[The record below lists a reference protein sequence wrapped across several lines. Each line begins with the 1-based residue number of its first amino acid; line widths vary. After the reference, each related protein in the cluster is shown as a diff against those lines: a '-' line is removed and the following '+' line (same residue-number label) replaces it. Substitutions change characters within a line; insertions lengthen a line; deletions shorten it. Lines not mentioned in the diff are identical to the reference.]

1 MPNLKRTSVLVVDSE
16 EAVRVMLQA
25 ALARDEYDVVSAT
38 SPEDALRK
46 LGVLTFEVVIT
57 DLRFHGVEGIH
68 LLREIQR
75 RWPDTITIVLTAY
88 PSLES
93 SVAALRAG
101 AHDYLVKPCLPSEI
115 RRSVQDGLA
124 KRRGLARRLELMQAL
139 ERQLIDGLRAIRG
152 DMPLVRGVTGEL
164 PPLPQTGQLPPLSQ
178 TGRLMPLPQTGQLKQ
193 PRKAHILRA
202 GSFIIDYDQHEAL
215 LGDTPLDLTPTEFD
229 ILSVLVERAP
239 AVLSPQEIARR
250 VFEYD
255 VNEPEAREMVRWHV
269 HHLRRKLE
277 IDPDRPHMLKNV
289 RGIGYKLEL
298 A

>member
-1 MPNLKRTSVLVVDSE
+1 MINPKRTSVLIVDNDDD
-16 EAVRVMLQA
+16 VRAMLQV
-25 ALARDEYDVVSAT
+25 ALSRDEYDVVSAI

-57 DLRFHGVEGIH
+57 DLRFRNGDGIP

-88 PSLES
+88 PALES
-93 SVAALRAG
+93 AVSALRAG
-101 AHDYLVKPCLPSEI
+101 AHDYLAKPCPSVEV
-115 RRSVQDGLA
+115 RRSVQEGLA

-139 ERQLIDGLRAIRG
+139 EKQLIDGLRAIRG

-164 PPLPQTGQLPPLSQ
+164 PLLPQTGRLIERRS
-178 TGRLMPLPQTGQLKQ
+178 GR
-193 PRKAHILRA
+193 ILRA
-202 GSFIIDYDQHEAL
+202 GSFIIDYEQHEAL
-215 LGDTPLDLTPTEFD
+215 LGDISLDLTPTEFN
-229 ILSVLVERAP
+229 ILSILVERAP

-250 VFEYD
+250 VFEYNVD
-255 VNEPEAREMVRWHV
+255 EPEARELVRWHV

-277 IDPDRPHMLKNV
+277 TDPDQPHMLKNV
-289 RGIGYKLEL
+289 RGVGYKLDL